1 MLDVQQE
8 LNPVTPKVLATLA
21 DHYSPVNIARFSR
34 DGRRLAS
41 GDNHGFER
49 PFCNLSSE
57 TDEMVGSRAP
67 VVLAHGC

>member
-8 LNPVTPKVLATLA
+8 LNPVTPKLLATLA

-41 GDNHGFER
+41 GV
-49 PFCNLSSE
+49 L
-57 TDEMVGSRAP
+57 MAP
-67 VVLAHGC
+67 RDANATYPNFHW